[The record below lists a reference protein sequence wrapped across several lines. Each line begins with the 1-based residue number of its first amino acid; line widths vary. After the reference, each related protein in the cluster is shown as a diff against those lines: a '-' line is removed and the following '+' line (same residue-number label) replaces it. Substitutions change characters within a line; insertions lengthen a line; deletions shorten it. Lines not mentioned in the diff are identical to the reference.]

1 MNGKAAPACWSHPM
15 RRGFFNAPGF
25 VLVDSPYGAWVPGT
39 NEGCE
44 RAFVAFMARVLG
56 GEVVEL

>member
-1 MNGKAAPACWSHPM
+1 MTMGNGKDSH
-15 RRGFFNAPGF
+15 GPGF

>member
-1 MNGKAAPACWSHPM
+1 MGNGKPSH
-15 RRGFFNAPGF
+15 GPGF
-25 VLVDSPYGAWVPGT
+25 VLVDSPYGAWVPCT
-39 NEGCE
+39 VEGCG